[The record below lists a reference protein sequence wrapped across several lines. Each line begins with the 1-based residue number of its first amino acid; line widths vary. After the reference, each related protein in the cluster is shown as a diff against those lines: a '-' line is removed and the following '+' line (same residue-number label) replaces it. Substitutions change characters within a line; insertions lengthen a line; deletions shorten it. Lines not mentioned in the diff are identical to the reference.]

1 MIASGRETLLDEE
14 LTEEQV
20 EEELA
25 PVTVQL
31 AYTAAQLGRTA
42 EALSTYEVS
51 ALLRLLTCSEAL
63 AWNCG

>member
-1 MIASGRETLLDEE
+1 MTSAYVNGTGRETLLDEE

-31 AYTAAQLGRTA
+31 AYTAAQLGRAA

-51 ALLRLLTCSEAL
+51 ALREPQP
-63 AWNCG
+63 